1 MREPGPHQ
9 GIIPFPSIDRW
20 LLRTPSQRPQPPGQI
35 VRMVAHPE
43 RHQNHRTDAQERPP
57 IRVKTSL
64 ESAFV
69 EDRQHALPRLN
80 AQAGGP
86 AGDRPCVQA
95 GHVALML
102 AALLSPF
109 ADSHPTDAQLA
120 GDVGVGE
127 SSGQEEPTGFQAS
140 CFALTTGEVSWAP
153 DHGRRL

>member
-35 VRMVAHPE
+35 VRMVAHPK

-86 AGDRPCVQA
+86 AGNGTGVQTA
-95 GHVALML
+95 YVAVVLSELSSPL
-102 AALLSPF
+102 AH
-109 ADSHPTDAQLA
+109 SHPTDA
-120 GDVGVGE
+120 
-127 SSGQEEPTGFQAS
+127 
-140 CFALTTGEVSWAP
+140 
-153 DHGRRL
+153 